1 MRSAASSAFAPAVL
15 MVAPFLSGRDGRWSY
30 AEDLSAR
37 LRGAG
42 FAVRT
47 SSPFYFRP
55 LRLADMVGSAMGWRG
70 SFEAAIVDLYSGR
83 ALFWAEAV
91 AKALRARKKPFVLA
105 LRGGA
110 LPDHAQREPE
120 RVRALLSAA
129 DAVAAPSPFLLEAF
143 RPWRPDIRL
152 IPNAIDLAEY
162 PGRASGQLAPK
173 LMWLRS
179 FHSMYNPEMAI
190 RVLARVLGHAP
201 GADLTMTGMDRGDG
215 SLQRCRNLASEL
227 GVADRVR
234 FTGVVPKRGVG
245 RLLSQGHIFLNT
257 TNVDNTPVSVLE
269 AMACGLCVV
278 STDAGGVPHLVRDG
292 EDALLVQTGDAEAM
306 AAKVIQLLRD
316 PGLGHRL
323 SAAAA
328 ARAAEFDW
336 GRVVPHWAGLLKE
349 LTRREARRTA
359 C

>member
-1 MRSAASSAFAPAVL
+1 MRPVSPAVEPAVL

-30 AEDLSAR
+30 AEDLSLR
-37 LRGAG
+37 LRSAG
-42 FAVRT
+42 FPVRT

-70 SFEAAIVDLYSGR
+70 AFEAAIVDVYSGR

-91 AKALRARKKPFVLA
+91 AKALRARKKPFALA

-110 LPDHAQREPE
+110 LPDHAQREPA
-120 RVRALLSAA
+120 RVRALLEAA
-129 DAVAAPSPFLLEAF
+129 DAVVAPSPFLQEAF
-143 RPWRPDIRL
+143 EHWRPGIRL

-162 PGRASGQLAPK
+162 PRRAGGPCGPK

-179 FHSMYNPEMAI
+179 FHSMYHPEMAI
-190 RVLARVLGHAP
+190 QVLARVLEHDP
-201 GADLTMTGMDRGDG
+201 GAELTMTGMDRGDG
-215 SLQRCRNLASEL
+215 SLQRCRHLAGEL
-227 GVADRVR
+227 GVAGRVR
-234 FTGVVPKRGVG
+234 FTGVVPKREVG
-245 RLLSQGHIFLNT
+245 QLLSQGHVFLNT

-292 EDALLVQTGDAEAM
+292 EDALLVQTGDTAAM

-316 PGLGHRL
+316 PDLGSRL

-328 ARAAEFDW
+328 ARAAEFGWD
-336 GRVVPHWAGLLKE
+336 RVLPRWSGLLME